1 MAFTINGSLVIDE
14 TSGTQNAADQADST
28 GNDVADGLGALST
41 EVPQFDALLSAVVT
55 SGTPINVAVSNGS
68 ADNSAGTALLTGF
81 GADVVDLAF
90 TNGSGGPLAGEY
102 AKFGAGVGD
111 FLLTA
116 QGRKICLYSYAG
128 SDLQNVDENNVVFGR
143 QANADGTPN
152 ANGTV
157 VFAAYLQPTDSS
169 GAVQTSDVDAYGAK
183 VWMVEYEPLQHG
195 ITGTT
200 FAAYDDARTLTDP
213 LYVTVGTRSE
223 FSLEG
228 APSGQNLFLAFGD
241 GTPTTTETTII
252 VTADNAANQS
262 GDNAADTADDISIT
276 TGGTVNTG
284 QGGGGTTLGHTN
296 QMVDPGEG
304 LYFTFVTGA
313 DPTLTVPNL
322 DQNEA
327 DLETNI
333 QFTNLF
339 NSYGA
344 SFAVVQTQGDSEATV
359 KLTALT
365 TAVESGASFLD
376 GVGEANG
383 DGPVQINWIKVETFA
398 KSGNKLLPDAEH
410 VFTAGGTDP
419 ATGVSVTFN
428 GDGTVELTGVQA
440 NDVVSYRTGNNV
452 IALPH
457 QRVLIENTGNPVPN
471 ASTTNASFDIG
482 KFSLINANTDTDAF
496 QALAFQDDGPGVT
509 VSVTNEASVLLTT
522 QDAET
527 DGDPTASDTASTTAD
542 FSGAFSAVPV
552 YGADGAGSTV
562 GSYALSLYGTN
573 GGASGLSSNG
583 AGINLY
589 DVAGVIVGST
599 AAAAGDISA
608 GNTVFSISVGA
619 ATGVVTLTQ
628 DQEIDH
634 PIADDPTPTASPFDD
649 QLAVLAAGLVKLTGT
664 ATTTDGDGD
673 TATHSQDVDL
683 GGNVRFADDGPGV
696 TVSVTNEASV
706 LLTTQDAETDGDP
719 TASDTASTTADF
731 SGAFSAVPVYGA
743 DGAGS
748 TVGSYALSLYGT
760 NGGASG
766 LSSNGAGINLYD
778 VAGVIVGSTAAAA
791 GDISAGNTV
800 FSISVGAATGV
811 VTLTQ
816 DQEIDHPIADD
827 PTPTASPFDDQ
838 LAVLAAGLVKLTGTA
853 TTTDGDG
860 DTATHSQDVDLGGNV
875 RFADDGPSMSTSG
888 TLPVLTVDET
898 VLATNATGDFSSNF
912 SALFGADGMGATLT
926 SYALAA
932 GSEGMDS
939 LLVDTA
945 SGHNVFLRTEAGV
958 VVGREGT
965 NATDAIGGDIVFT
978 VSVSSAGVVTLD
990 QQRAV
995 VHDDPLD
1002 PDESTSPATLAAGMV
1017 ILTGTATDGDGDTAS
1032 AALNIGDR
1040 LNFEDDGPSLT
1051 VGNLVGTGTVLPQ
1064 IGYWSG
1070 SFGNDGPGAAA
1081 LDIALTGF
1089 TLVRPDSTTTPGTFS
1104 FNELAGSPDGTGA
1117 YLFGGTLTGDFDNNA
1132 GTANTSVDFTLT
1144 AYANGSYA
1152 LDLVQ
1157 GFSSTVT
1164 TSTASG
1170 GLGAG
1175 GPDAI
1180 QTLYIPPPP
1189 ATPLE
1194 TVVFFSAKPLA
1205 SDADILTGIGSGLTD
1220 PTELQLETPPVGGYI
1235 DPRSM
1240 NVSTSGIGVDNNLL
1254 QGYDTSA
1261 IQDIDESF
1269 VVNPKSLVNSVQVF
1283 VDNSVS
1289 GYGFTGGERLYYKV
1303 FYEDGT
1309 DSDNILVESDLGLK
1323 SQANSFTVSGGGKMI
1338 DAVQLTMA
1346 IGEVKIPEI
1355 RFTTLTE
1362 NLANDVQLDFSATV
1376 TDKDGD
1382 TAVDLFSAN
1391 LFANEITGAFDFVL
1405 TGGAGAQ
1412 DAFDID
1418 LATTMDQ
1425 YQVSGFDT
1433 ATDKLV
1439 LIGDATAAVTNID
1452 NSGADSIVTITET
1465 GAQVTTVTVVGV
1477 DLLASHIAFG

>member
-562 GSYALSLYGTN
+562 PSYTLSLYG
-573 GGASGLSSNG
+573 A
-583 AGINLY
+583 
-589 DVAGVIVGST
+589 
-599 AAAAGDISA
+599 
-608 GNTVFSISVGA
+608 
-619 ATGVVTLTQ
+619 
-628 DQEIDH
+628 
-634 PIADDPTPTASPFDD
+634 
-649 QLAVLAAGLVKLTGT
+649 
-664 ATTTDGDGD
+664 
-673 TATHSQDVDL
+673 
-683 GGNVRFADDGPGV
+683 
-696 TVSVTNEASV
+696 
-706 LLTTQDAETDGDP
+706 
-719 TASDTASTTADF
+719 
-731 SGAFSAVPVYGA
+731 
-743 DGAGS
+743 
-748 TVGSYALSLYGT
+748 